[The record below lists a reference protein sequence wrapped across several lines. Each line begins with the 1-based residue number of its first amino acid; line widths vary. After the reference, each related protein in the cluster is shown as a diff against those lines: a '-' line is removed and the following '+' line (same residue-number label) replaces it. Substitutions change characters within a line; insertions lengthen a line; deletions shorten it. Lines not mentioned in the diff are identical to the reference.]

1 MFYSYVVLIVMKL
14 QYRIHSLNFFFFG
27 VHLYNDSYCMRKLHV
42 LDFFA
47 VLLLT
52 NMKAKNKVCAMMLTI
67 VSMLETKIK
76 FSTKV
81 LYRRHG

>member
-1 MFYSYVVLIVMKL
+1 
-14 QYRIHSLNFFFFG
+14 
-27 VHLYNDSYCMRKLHV
+27 MRKLHV